1 MKSDRHMIDNA
12 LLKQRAKEA
21 QHLQVIE
28 GNPFDEEDHAM
39 FAEFERQGLN
49 LEEQRAAIIA
59 KARRAAERSPI
70 LKSMPH
76 PPAAE

>member
-1 MKSDRHMIDNA
+1 MIENA

-21 QHLQVIE
+21 QHLQAIE

-59 KARRAAERSPI
+59 KARRAAERFPI

>member
-1 MKSDRHMIDNA
+1 MIDKA

-21 QHLQVIE
+21 QHLQAIE

-39 FAEFERQGLN
+39 FAEFERQGLS

-59 KARRAAERSPI
+59 KARRAAEHSPV